1 MEYTGLINKYKIN
14 RPLSKLDKD
23 NQLNQKQRLEIKTS
37 HELTV
42 IEINSNYIEVVDKFF
57 YWKGGMTTGC
67 VMLLSLLGVTVISF
81 LYLVVF
87 IKHADIGAWLVLLFV
102 FIASSPLIWLFTKTI
117 RKEANYTHYPMR
129 FNRKTRQV
137 HVFRQD
143 GTVLTA
149 QWDKLFIT
157 QVPVTQRYW
166 EFQCHVLDTD
176 GETILETFALPALGY
191 GERGRDEYKGYWEF
205 IRRYMEEGPAS
216 VYNEITGCLPIKQQ
230 KEPFSFIYHRLAYSM
245 GSFHPFILFYYLF
258 DVPGRLLAM
267 HFCKIPQ
274 WPAEIDAQC
283 VVEAN
288 DPYFKDASSNPV

>member
-1 MEYTGLINKYKIN
+1 MEYTGLLVERKID
-14 RPLSKLDKD
+14 RPLSKQDKE
-23 NQLNQKQRLEIKTS
+23 NQLHQKQRLEKKIS

-42 IEINSNYIEVVDKFF
+42 IEINSSYIEVVDKFF
-57 YWKGGMTTGC
+57 YWKGWMTTGC
-67 VMLLSLLGVTVISF
+67 ALLLTPIFCF
-81 LYLVVF
+81 LIAITYSTIF
-87 IKHADIGAWLVLLFV
+87 IDYKEIGAWLSTI
-102 FIASSPLIWLFTKTI
+102 FIIIIGTPLIWLLIKTM
-117 RKEANYTHYPMR
+117 RKESNYTHYPIR

-191 GERGRDEYKGYWEF
+191 GERGREEYKGYWEF

-216 VYNEITGCLPIKQQ
+216 VHDEITGCLPIKQQ

-245 GSFHPFILFYYLF
+245 GAFHPFILFYYLF

-283 VVEAN
+283 MVEAN
-288 DPYFKDASSNPV
+288 DPYLKDASSNPI